1 VQKQEEEEDAS
12 MQGRR
17 NRKTDQWRE
26 AEGEEEVEEERC
38 VLGSHLG

>member
-1 VQKQEEEEDAS
+1 

-17 NRKTDQWRE
+17 NRKMEQCRE